1 MFRLTKFLVPFLSA
15 AVMLSACA
23 QVVTPTATPDPHA
36 VGDPEPDPDP
46 EDRAPEGGELVIY
59 SGRSEEL
66 VGPILEQF
74 GEATGIAVRVR
85 YGSTAE
91 MAAALLEE
99 GANSPADIYYAQD
112 PGGLGAVE
120 GEGLLAELPGEIL
133 SKVNPN
139 YASTDGYWVGITARA
154 RVVVYNSEVLQPD
167 DLPEDLS
174 GFTDP
179 QWNGR
184 LGIPPTNASFITMI
198 TAMRSLWGEDETRA
212 WLDGIVANNPVYY
225 ENNTAVVAAVAAGE
239 VDAGFVNHYYLYRF
253 LAEQGESF
261 PARNHYLT
269 SGGPGSLVMVSGAGI
284 LASSRHQENAQRF
297 LEFILSPVAQQ
308 YFASQTY
315 EYPLVEGVV
324 TSSLLAPLSELNLP
338 AISMD
343 ALSDLEGSTALLQ
356 EVGMIP

>member
-1 MFRLTKFLVPFLSA
+1 
-15 AVMLSACA
+15 
-23 QVVTPTATPDPHA
+23 
-36 VGDPEPDPDP
+36 
-46 EDRAPEGGELVIY
+46 
-59 SGRSEEL
+59 
-66 VGPILEQF
+66 
-74 GEATGIAVRVR
+74 
-85 YGSTAE
+85 
-91 MAAALLEE
+91 
-99 GANSPADIYYAQD
+99 
-112 PGGLGAVE
+112 
-120 GEGLLAELPGEIL
+120 
-133 SKVNPN
+133 
-139 YASTDGYWVGITARA
+139 
-154 RVVVYNSEVLQPD
+154 
-167 DLPEDLS
+167 
-174 GFTDP
+174 
-179 QWNGR
+179 
-184 LGIPPTNASFITMI
+184 
-198 TAMRSLWGEDETRA
+198 
-212 WLDGIVANNPVYY
+212 
-225 ENNTAVVAAVAAGE
+225 